1 MTAAMPACHH
11 YPYECSRHCHC
22 SRQVRCGPNYPKYGK
37 KAPSSAALGTVET
50 MTQTMNDGSYC

>member
-1 MTAAMPACHH
+1 MLSPH
-11 YPYECSRHCHC
+11 RDC

-50 MTQTMNDGSYC
+50 MTQTINDGSYC